1 MGGRRRKAAASVD
14 QQKTACG
21 PSFSFRTGPQAPRD
35 VWVILKAMSR
45 FPTSAA
51 DTWPAIACQVAA
63 TSALVLLASTAAQAQ
78 DRMVYRCPGNLYT
91 DQISTKEAAE
101 RGCKTLEGA
110 PVTVIQARRPEAA
123 KPVASGAASRPAGD
137 TRIDPAEQRARDS
150 DARRI
155 LETELRKEEERLAQ
169 LQKDGGALD
178 ERGQPRSADR
188 LAELKAAIARKEADV
203 AAIKREITKLGNP

>member
-1 MGGRRRKAAASVD
+1 
-14 QQKTACG
+14 
-21 PSFSFRTGPQAPRD
+21 
-35 VWVILKAMSR
+35 MSR
-45 FPTSAA
+45 SPH
-51 DTWPAIACQVAA
+51 PATDFRPAFACKLAVA
-63 TSALVLLASTAAQAQ
+63 SGLLLLAGAAAQAQ
-78 DRMVYRCPGNLYT
+78 DRAVYRCPGNLYT
-91 DQISTKEAAE
+91 DQITTKEAAE

-110 PVTVIQARRPEAA
+110 PVTVIQTRRPEAA
-123 KPVASGAASRPAGD
+123 KPVASGGAAASGAASRPAGD